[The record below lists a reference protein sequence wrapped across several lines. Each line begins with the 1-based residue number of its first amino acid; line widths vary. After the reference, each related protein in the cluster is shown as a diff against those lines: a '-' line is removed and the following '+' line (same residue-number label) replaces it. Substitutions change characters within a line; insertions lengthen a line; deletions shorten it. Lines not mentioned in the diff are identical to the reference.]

1 MIEIGHNL
9 HMCSRKSLFIKKKE
23 KKILIVLII
32 IIFNNLACVALC
44 LWSHLSYD

>member
-32 IIFNNLACVALC
+32 IIFNNLSMCRIVFMV
-44 LWSHLSYD
+44 SSVI